1 MPGGIGYK
9 VTLNFKMRFWV
20 LTLKIAFSLE
30 IKGFCGYNNVI
41 KKRLKNPMGEQA
53 YWFFVLPLTGAA
65 PSGSHQMLPEECIK
79 ASFQWISKKKTGKK

>member
-1 MPGGIGYK
+1 MLNVSIK
-9 VTLNFKMRFWV
+9 VKNDFKMRFWV

-53 YWFFVLPLTGAA
+53 YWFFVPLFSI
-65 PSGSHQMLPEECIK
+65 SGIK
-79 ASFQWISKKKTGKK
+79 FPISDASGRMYKRIFPMDF

>member
-1 MPGGIGYK
+1 MLNVSIK
-9 VTLNFKMRFWV
+9 VKNDFKMRFWV

-53 YWFFVLPLTGAA
+53 YWFFAPLFSI
-65 PSGSHQMLPEECIK
+65 SGIK
-79 ASFQWISKKKTGKK
+79 FPILDASGRMYKSIFPMDF

>member
-20 LTLKIAFSLE
+20 LTLE
-30 IKGFCGYNNVI
+30 IKEFCGYNNVI

-53 YWFFVLPLTGAA
+53 YWFFAPLFSI
-65 PSGSHQMLPEECIK
+65 SGIK
-79 ASFQWISKKKTGKK
+79 FPISDAFRRMFKSIFPMDF

>member
-53 YWFFVLPLTGAA
+53 YWFFAPLFSI
-65 PSGSHQMLPEECIK
+65 SGIK
-79 ASFQWISKKKTGKK
+79 FPISDASGRMFKSIFPMDF

>member
-1 MPGGIGYK
+1 MLNVSIK
-9 VTLNFKMRFWV
+9 VKNDFKMRFWV

-53 YWFFVLPLTGAA
+53 YWFFAPLFSI
-65 PSGSHQMLPEECIK
+65 SGIK
-79 ASFQWISKKKTGKK
+79 FPISDASGRMYKSIFPMDF